1 MLLCNSPQRLAWRQH
16 VCIFMSVSL
25 CVDLSVRER
34 VCVSESG
41 EFVLL
46 CQGQEAV
53 CGGQE
58 MQTEALV

>member
-1 MLLCNSPQRLAWRQH
+1 MLLCNSPQRLAWRQY

-34 VCVSESG
+34 VCVSEG
-41 EFVLL
+41 GQYVLL
-46 CQGQEAV
+46 RQGQEAV

-58 MQTEALV
+58 MQAEAL